1 MAMEAAAG
9 TPHIDAWVAADGRGG
24 VVVDGTP
31 EQVSGWKPEVTRAV
45 IVARVTD
52 IASGLGRPVE
62 LRTDDATT
70 GPQTVIVHP
79 DGAVLPVE
87 EGPGLPTVDDLLRAR
102 PVAPDAPA
110 ESGWRGTV
118 TRLTAGHVTLKP
130 SRAEARHRDA
140 VHRVQRPFGGPR
152 TVVVINPKGGA
163 QKTTATLLL
172 AATFGTHRG
181 GSVLAWDNNETRGTL
196 GWRAAPGPHAH
207 TAVDLLGSLDRFGD
221 DALNRI
227 GDLDRY
233 VRPQITTQFDVLAS
247 DEDAAA
253 SSTIDA
259 AAFRRLHAT
268 LARFYR
274 VIVVDTGNNM
284 RASNWVAAIESA
296 DQLVIVST
304 EREDTAASAAWLVD
318 GLREKGQLEKV
329 RDAVTVLA
337 APAQSRDAVL
347 SKRLHTHFRQLTRA
361 VIDVPY
367 DPALVGGGRLSFE
380 ALAPATRE
388 AWLRV
393 AATVADGL

>member
-1 MAMEAAAG
+1 MESAAG

-31 EQVSGWKPEVTRAV
+31 EPVSGWKPEVTRAV

-52 IASGLGRPVE
+52 IASGLGRAVE

-70 GPQTVIVHP
+70 GPVTVLVHP
-79 DGAVLPVE
+79 DGAIE
-87 EGPGLPTVDDLLRAR
+87 RMSGAAGGGLPTVGDLLSAS
-102 PVAPDAPA
+102 PVTPDAPA
-110 ESGWRGTV
+110 STGWRGAV
-118 TRLTAGHVTLKP
+118 ARLSGGRVALP
-130 SRAEARHRDA
+130 PAPAEARHRDA
-140 VHRVQRPFGGPR
+140 VRRVQRPFDGPR

-172 AATFGTHRG
+172 AATFGLHRG

-196 GWRAAPGPHAH
+196 GWRAAPGPHTK
-207 TAVDLLGSLDRFGD
+207 TAVDLLGTLDRFGD

-233 VRPQITTQFDVLAS
+233 VRPQIATQFDVLAS

-253 SSTIDA
+253 SSTIDVT
-259 AAFRRLHAT
+259 AFRRLHAT

-284 RASNWVAAIESA
+284 RASNWIAAIESA

-318 GLREKGQLEKV
+318 GLREKGQHDKV

-337 APAQSRDAVL
+337 APAKNRDDAL
-347 SKRLHTHFRQLTRA
+347 TGRLHSHFRQLNRS
-361 VIDVPY
+361 VLDVPY
-367 DPALVGGGRLSFE
+367 DPSLVGGGRLSFD

-393 AATVADGL
+393 AAEVADGL

>member
-1 MAMEAAAG
+1 MEAAAG

-24 VVVDGTP
+24 VVVDGNP
-31 EQVSGWKPEVTRAV
+31 EQVSGWKAEVTRAV

-52 IASGLGRPVE
+52 IANGLGRPVE

-70 GPQTVIVHP
+70 GPVTVLVHP
-79 DGAVLPVE
+79 DGAVEPV
-87 EGPGLPTVDDLLRAR
+87 GDAPALPTVGDLLSAR
-102 PVAPDAPA
+102 PDAPA
-110 ESGWRGTV
+110 VPATVGWRGRV
-118 TRLTAGHVTLKP
+118 TRLSGGRLPLPP
-130 SRAEARHRDA
+130 SRAEAEHRDA
-140 VHRVQRPFGGPR
+140 VTRVQRPFGGPR

-172 AATFGTHRG
+172 AATFGIHRG

-196 GWRAAPGPHAH
+196 GWRAAHGPHAH

-233 VRPQITTQFDVLAS
+233 VRPQVATQFDVLAS

-259 AAFRRLHAT
+259 VAFRRLHAT
-268 LARFYR
+268 LSRFYR

-284 RASNWVAAIESA
+284 RASNWTAAIESA

-304 EREDTAASAAWLVD
+304 EREDTAASAAWLLD
-318 GLREKGQLEKV
+318 GLREKGQLDKV
-329 RDAVTVLA
+329 RQAVTVLA
-337 APAQSRDAVL
+337 APAKNRDTPL
-347 SKRLHTHFRQLTRA
+347 TERLHTHFRQLTRA
-361 VIDVPY
+361 VLDVPY
-367 DPALVGGGRLSFE
+367 DPALVGGGPLSFE
-380 ALAPATRE
+380 ALAPTTRE
-388 AWLRV
+388 AWLQV

>member
-1 MAMEAAAG
+1 
-9 TPHIDAWVAADGRGG
+9 
-24 VVVDGTP
+24 VV
-31 EQVSGWKPEVTRAV
+31 
-45 IVARVTD
+45 
-52 IASGLGRPVE
+52 
-62 LRTDDATT
+62 
-70 GPQTVIVHP
+70 
-79 DGAVLPVE
+79 
-87 EGPGLPTVDDLLRAR
+87 
-102 PVAPDAPA
+102 
-110 ESGWRGTV
+110 
-118 TRLTAGHVTLKP
+118 
-130 SRAEARHRDA
+130 
-140 VHRVQRPFGGPR
+140 RVQRPLGGPR

-172 AATFGTHRG
+172 AATFGIHRG

-207 TAVDLLGSLDRFGD
+207 TAVDLLSSLDRFGN

-233 VRPQITTQFDVLAS
+233 VRPQVATQFDVLAS

-259 AAFRRLHAT
+259 SAFRRLHGT

-284 RASNWVAAIESA
+284 RASNWTAAIESA

-304 EREDTAASAAWLVD
+304 EREDTAASAAWLLD
-318 GLREKGQLEKV
+318 GLREKGQHEKV
-329 RDAVTVLA
+329 RQAVTVLA
-337 APAQSRDAVL
+337 APAKNRDTAL
-347 SKRLHTHFRQLTRA
+347 TDRLHTHFRQLTRA
-361 VIDVPY
+361 VLDVPY
-367 DPALVGGGRLSFE
+367 DPSLVGGGRLSFD

-393 AATVADGL
+393 GATVADGL

>member
-1 MAMEAAAG
+1 MESAAG

-31 EQVSGWKPEVTRAV
+31 EPVSGWKPEVTRAV

-52 IASGLGRPVE
+52 IASGLGRAVE

-70 GPQTVIVHP
+70 GPVTVLVHP
-79 DGAVLPVE
+79 DGAVE
-87 EGPGLPTVDDLLRAR
+87 RMGANTDSTLPTVGDLLSAR
-102 PVAPDAPA
+102 PDGPDAPA
-110 ESGWRGTV
+110 STGWRGTV
-118 TRLTAGHVTLKP
+118 TRLSAGHIALP
-130 SRAEARHRDA
+130 PAPAEKQHRDA
-140 VHRVQRPFGGPR
+140 VRRVQRPFDGPR

-172 AATFGTHRG
+172 AATLGLHRG

-196 GWRAAPGPHAH
+196 GWRAAPGPHTQ
-207 TAVDLLGSLDRFGD
+207 TAVDLLGNLDRFGD
-221 DALNRI
+221 DALNRL

-233 VRPQITTQFDVLAS
+233 VRSQIATQFDVLAS

-259 AAFRRLHAT
+259 TAFRRLHAT

-284 RASNWVAAIESA
+284 RASNWIAAIESA

-304 EREDTAASAAWLVD
+304 EREDTAASAAWLLD
-318 GLREKGQLEKV
+318 GLREKGQHDKV

-337 APAQSRDAVL
+337 APAKNRDEAL
-347 SKRLHTHFRQLTRA
+347 TDRLHSHFRQLTRA
-361 VIDVPY
+361 VLDVPY
-367 DPALVGGGRLSFE
+367 DPALVGGGRLHFD
-380 ALAPATRE
+380 ALAPATQE

-393 AATVADGL
+393 AAEVADGL